1 MKIFC
6 APASFRESKS
16 WRVSTSPQEN
26 NTLILGSIF
35 TNASVPRHIW
45 SLEGV
50 SCIISTPLFSISSE
64 ILQGSIISS
73 SSAIT
78 AHFPIQKASR
88 VSVIKVSKITPE
100 AHKISPW
107 AVSNIRSTLVS
118 RFIIAR

>member
-1 MKIFC
+1 MKGNVWAQVLMIVFSILYGII
-6 APASFRESKS
+6 SFRFRYWGEMI
-16 WRVSTSPQEN
+16 TY
-26 NTLILGSIF
+26 L
-35 TNASVPRHIW
+35 PRHIW

-50 SCIISTPLFSISSE
+50 SCIISTPLFSISSA

-100 AHKISPW
+100 AHKISPG
-107 AVSNIRSTLVS
+107 AVSNIQKRL
-118 RFIIAR
+118 